1 MLHPIILLFIDDLGT
16 FFILEVEKYLYIR
29 RGGKKYLYVRR
40 GGKIYKHIR
49 KSVRKGGTF
58 LT

>member
-40 GGKIYKHIR
+40 GGKYTNI
-49 KSVRKGGTF
+49 
-58 LT
+58 